1 MKQKQTNSILGE
13 VVNLL
18 KTIESRLAK
27 DSTALETTEQEA
39 PAPAP
44 AQLQQEDDTEE
55 VKKLE
60 NHLREIEKLHKKI
73 DILMK

>member
-1 MKQKQTNSILGE
+1 

-39 PAPAP
+39 PSPEP